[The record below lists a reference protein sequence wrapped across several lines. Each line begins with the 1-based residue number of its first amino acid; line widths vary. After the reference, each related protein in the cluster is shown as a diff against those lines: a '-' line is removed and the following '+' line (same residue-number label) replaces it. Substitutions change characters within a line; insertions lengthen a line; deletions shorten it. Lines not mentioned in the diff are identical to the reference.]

1 MRRQFTFGKW
11 MTRGN
16 TSAFLCIR
24 CRASRPGC
32 VGALYVSAR
41 QRLSLTRRADAQRAS
56 ASLIRLSRPASSMR
70 HRLAM
75 TSSSKSPRDTIA
87 IGRKHLL
94 DQRLR
99 IEKHKEFIGK
109 LERDGQPNVIAEARR
124 LLSEMEQTLARMQ
137 TDLHR
142 KRHTG
147 ALSPRSSDLR
157 RCRLT
162 LVALRAVA
170 GAPRPLGFRSWP
182 IYESVDRHAS
192 HACRS
197 RSGQTRRIR

>member
-1 MRRQFTFGKW
+1 MMLGTNHIRQVDEAQQQTGSFVH
-11 MTRGN
+11 RV
-16 TSAFLCIR
+16 
-24 CRASRPGC
+24 SRVTPRLRS
-32 VGALYVSAR
+32 ALYVSVG

-147 ALSPRSSDLR
+147 ALK
-157 RCRLT
+157 
-162 LVALRAVA
+162 
-170 GAPRPLGFRSWP
+170 
-182 IYESVDRHAS
+182 
-192 HACRS
+192 
-197 RSGQTRRIR
+197 